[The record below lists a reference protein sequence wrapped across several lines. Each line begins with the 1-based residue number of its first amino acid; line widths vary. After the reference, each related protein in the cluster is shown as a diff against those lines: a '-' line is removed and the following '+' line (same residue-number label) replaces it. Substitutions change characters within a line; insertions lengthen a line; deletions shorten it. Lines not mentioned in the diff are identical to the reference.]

1 MIDETEVTYD
11 SYLEHVSGIQAAGQ
25 RRIYWPSLTSWRCG
39 YVRICVCGRGALI
52 WGSSSFIDC
61 SRLDP

>member
-52 WGSSSFIDC
+52 WGI
-61 SRLDP
+61 